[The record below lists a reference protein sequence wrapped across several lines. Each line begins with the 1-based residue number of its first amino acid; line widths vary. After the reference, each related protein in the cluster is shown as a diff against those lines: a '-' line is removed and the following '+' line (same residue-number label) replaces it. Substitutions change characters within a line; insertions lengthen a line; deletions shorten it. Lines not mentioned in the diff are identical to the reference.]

1 MPRKYDKTI
10 RFYASWFGDLQDPE
24 KEFTDAEKWQ
34 IVLTIARC
42 QMQCSI
48 EPLQSLPLTIRR
60 ALSMETLRE
69 QIIRQ
74 IERSE
79 KRAQVSSRGGQT
91 TAARRRSEVLPLAES
106 LKMELTD
113 IERAERAMAEASQ
126 PSGPESMAAYK
137 QQLIKGA
144 QGDAATLQQLGV
156 DMEWCKTKC
165 KEWSLKY

>member
-24 KEFTDAEKWQ
+24 KEFSDAEKWQ

-48 EPLQSLPLTIRR
+48 EPLQSLPLSIRR

-79 KRAQVSSRGGQT
+79 KRREVSSRGGET
-91 TAARRRSEVLPLAES
+91 TAARRRGEVLPLRES
-106 LKMELTD
+106 LKMEQRD
-113 IERAERAMAEASQ
+113 IERAELAIAEASR
-126 PSGPESMAAYK
+126 PSGPESMAKYK
-137 QQLIKGA
+137 QQLIRGA
-144 QGDAATLQQLGV
+144 NGDAATLKEMGV
-156 DMEWCKTKC
+156 TMDWCKVKC
-165 KEWSLKY
+165 KEWSLSY

>member
-24 KEFTDAEKWQ
+24 KEFNDIEKWLV
-34 IVLTIARC
+34 VLTIARC
-42 QMQCSI
+42 QMQNSI
-48 EPLQSLPLTIRR
+48 EPLQNLPLSIRR

-79 KRAQVSSRGGQT
+79 RRREVSSRGGET
-91 TAARRRSEVLPLAES
+91 TAARRRGDVLPLSES
-106 LKMELTD
+106 LKMEQRD
-113 IERAERAMAEASQ
+113 IERAERAMVEESR
-126 PSGPESMAAYK
+126 PSGPESMAKYK
-137 QQLIKGA
+137 QQLAKGA
-144 QGDAATLQQLGV
+144 QGDAAVLKEMGV
-156 DMEWCKTKC
+156 TMEWCQSKC

>member
-24 KEFTDAEKWQ
+24 KEFSDAEKWQ

-48 EPLQSLPLTIRR
+48 EPLQSLPLSIRR

-74 IERSE
+74 IERAE
-79 KRAQVSSRGGQT
+79 KRREVSSRGGET
-91 TAARRRSEVLPLAES
+91 TAARRRGDMLPLAES
-106 LKMELTD
+106 LKMEQRD

-126 PSGPESMAAYK
+126 PSAPESLAKYK
-137 QQLIKGA
+137 QQLVRGA
-144 QGDAATLQQLGV
+144 HGDAATLKEMGV
-156 DMEWCKTKC
+156 TIEWCKQKC
-165 KEWSLKY
+165 KEWSLQI